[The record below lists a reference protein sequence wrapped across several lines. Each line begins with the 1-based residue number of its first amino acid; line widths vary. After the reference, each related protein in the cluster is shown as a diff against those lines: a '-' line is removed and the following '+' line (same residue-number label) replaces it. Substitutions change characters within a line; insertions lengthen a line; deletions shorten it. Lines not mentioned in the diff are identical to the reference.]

1 MSHQDYLYKARTES
15 QLVRYNNHLHLFN
28 C

>member
-1 MSHQDYLYKARTES
+1 
-15 QLVRYNNHLHLFN
+15 LVRYNNHLHLFN